1 MKGLGNFSNIANL
14 MKQAQNIQQ
23 KLGELKEELERE
35 EISASSGG
43 GMVTVTMNGKQKITA
58 IKIDPT
64 VVNAEDISMLE
75 DLILV
80 AVNEAQDRVQAMVK
94 ERMTSLTGGIPL
106 PPGLEL

>member
-1 MKGLGNFSNIANL
+1 MKGLGNFANIANL

-23 KLGELKEELERE
+23 NLADLKEELEKV

-43 GMVTVTMNGKQKITA
+43 GMVTVSMNGKQKITS

-64 VVNAEDISMLE
+64 VVKSEDVGMLE

-80 AVNEAQDRVQAMVK
+80 AINETQDRVQAMVK
-94 ERMTSLTGGIPL
+94 ERMASLTGGLPL
-106 PPGLEL
+106 PPGFDL